1 MINGTA
7 VEHENDQERAKALK
21 FSGWLR
27 DEMAQRGLNQ
37 AELARRVGVSK
48 AAVNK
53 WVKGPDEKDW
63 RQPDITS
70 LFAIARALQLS
81 KDTVL
86 AAAGKDDRID
96 FSHTA
101 AQKDAIGVI
110 EQLSD
115 ASLELVYPQL
125 IGLLA
130 HEQNK
135 AAERRRKK
143 QN

>member
-1 MINGTA
+1 MA
-7 VEHENDQERAKALK
+7 NDTIIEQDNEQERKKALR

-37 AELARRVGVSK
+37 AEFARRVGVSK

-63 RQPDITS
+63 RQPDMDS

-81 KDTVL
+81 ADTVL
-86 AAAGKDDRID
+86 SAAGKDNRID
-96 FSHTA
+96 RTHSA

-115 ASLELVYPQL
+115 ASLELIYPQL

-143 QN
+143 Q